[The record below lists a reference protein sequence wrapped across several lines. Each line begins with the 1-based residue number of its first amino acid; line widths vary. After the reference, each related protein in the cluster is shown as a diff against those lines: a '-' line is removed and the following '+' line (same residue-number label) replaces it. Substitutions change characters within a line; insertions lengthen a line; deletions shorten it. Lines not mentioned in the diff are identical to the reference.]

1 MNADF
6 HEGQHEFYGVT
17 VNRIYYLLIGMV
29 LIFVLIALL
38 FAAKTHEETVHAL
51 PDILAIEMRQ
61 LLTAERVWDI
71 KIESIHTRIEEL
83 KKEYPYIESIILRK
97 IYGEGRISTLYPFA
111 YDWDHPD
118 FPPEKDDSY
127 FPNALMGEDGS
138 PLGVLYVKI
147 KTGRLRSFNA
157 AILGS
162 MAALIIVSILG
173 LYTIQSKDQEVRKT
187 TSLLGEKQRE
197 LIRLERLS
205 LVGQVTANLL
215 HDLKKPVLNIRAE
228 SESLPTGG
236 VRNAIL
242 EETDLFLRMIRE
254 LRLEGF
260 LRQDLEHAEFADLGD
275 ILDRSLRLVKYAR
288 NNVRV
293 LIDLPEDLPFLFG
306 QRHQLI
312 QIFSNILLND
322 FQALEGNGTILI
334 NAAQIEEDGKPWLET
349 HITDDGPGMSFDVL
363 AHIFEPFYSTRKT
376 DESAGLGLYITKSII
391 ETMGGVIQVKSIPKH
406 GATFT
411 LRFPIT
417 PEEEV

>member
-1 MNADF
+1 
-6 HEGQHEFYGVT
+6 
-17 VNRIYYLLIGMV
+17 MV
-29 LIFVLIALL
+29 LILVLIALL
-38 FAAKTHEETVHAL
+38 FAAKTHDETVRAL
-51 PDILAIEMRQ
+51 PGSLAIEMRQ
-61 LLTAERVWDI
+61 LLTAENVWDI
-71 KIESIHTRIEEL
+71 KIVSIHSRIEEL
-83 KKEYPYIESIILRK
+83 KKKYPYIESIILRK
-97 IYGEGRISTLYPFA
+97 FYGEGKTCTLYPFA

-118 FPPEKDDSY
+118 FPPDEDNSY
-127 FPNALMGEDGS
+127 LTNALKADDGS
-138 PLGVLYVKI
+138 PLGVLYI
-147 KTGRLRSFNA
+147 KFNSARLRLFNA

-173 LYTIQSKDQEVRKT
+173 LYTIQTKDEEVRKT
-187 TSLLGEKQRE
+187 TSLLEEKQRE
-197 LIRLERLS
+197 LIHLERLS

-228 SESLPTGG
+228 SESLPPDG
-236 VRNAIL
+236 VRDAIL

-260 LRQDLEHAEFADLGD
+260 LRQDLEHAEFVDLGE

-288 NNVRV
+288 NNVQV
-293 LIDLPEDLPFLFG
+293 QIDLPGDLPFLFG

-334 NAAQIEEDGKPWLET
+334 NASQIDEDGKPWLEI

-363 AHIFEPFYSTRKT
+363 THIFEPFYSTRKT
-376 DESAGLGLYITKSII
+376 DESAGLGLYITKSIV
-391 ETMGGVIQVKSIPKH
+391 ETMGGVIHVKSIPKH

-417 PEEEV
+417 SEETV